1 MMRRQVI
8 AAAVAIGIVAMAGL
22 SQAQQ
27 GRRGGRRGATGP
39 PAVMPE
45 ENTGIKVG
53 EKIPD
58 FKLKDSHGKEVALK
72 DLLKPGEKLAIV
84 FHRSADW

>member
-1 MMRRQVI
+1 MRRQVI
-8 AAAVAIGIVAMAGL
+8 AAAVAICIVGMASL

-27 GRRGGRRGATGP
+27 GRRSGRRGPTGP
-39 PAVMPE
+39 PAVMPG
-45 ENTGIKVG
+45 ENTGVNVG

-58 FKLKDSHGKEVALK
+58 FKLKDSNGEDVALK